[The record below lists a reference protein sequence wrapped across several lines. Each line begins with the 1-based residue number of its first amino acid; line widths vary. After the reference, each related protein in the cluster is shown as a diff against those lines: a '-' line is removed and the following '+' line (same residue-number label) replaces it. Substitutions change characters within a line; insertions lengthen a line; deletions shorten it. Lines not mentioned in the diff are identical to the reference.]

1 MTAKRSAL
9 MSLPAEL
16 DTPLDE
22 FIEKL
27 ELYKG
32 RWAIEIRGQLY
43 VFPQETTRKQ
53 AEEVLRRAY
62 DIYSGKG
69 AN

>member
-1 MTAKRSAL
+1 MTVKKSAL
-9 MSLPAEL
+9 VDLPAEF
-16 DTPLDE
+16 DSPLE
-22 FIEKL
+22 AFLEKL

-32 RWAIEIRGQLY
+32 RWAIEIKGAYY